1 MMRWQRGYTRYH
13 NSDEVDDNWDKFYDT
28 VIAPMTMY
36 QIPVIQIGNDV
47 PKEAVCQVFEN
58 VNQGGVSLTV
68 FELVTAT
75 FAADNFELRKDWAEI
90 WKDLSTYR
98 QLYYKRQQSFTGTD
112 FLTALTLL
120 ASYERKNSGTAVSC
134 KKRDVLHLTYA
145 DYKQYRNRLI
155 AGVKENEYHKL
166 TISAT

>member
-1 MMRWQRGYTRYH
+1 
-13 NSDEVDDNWDKFYDT
+13 
-28 VIAPMTMY
+28 MTMY

-98 QLYYKRQQSFTGTD
+98 QLYYKRQQAFTGTV
-112 FLTALTLL
+112 FLTALALL
-120 ASYERKNSGTAVSC
+120 ACY
-134 KKRDVLHLTYA
+134 
-145 DYKQYRNRLI
+145 
-155 AGVKENEYHKL
+155 
-166 TISAT
+166 